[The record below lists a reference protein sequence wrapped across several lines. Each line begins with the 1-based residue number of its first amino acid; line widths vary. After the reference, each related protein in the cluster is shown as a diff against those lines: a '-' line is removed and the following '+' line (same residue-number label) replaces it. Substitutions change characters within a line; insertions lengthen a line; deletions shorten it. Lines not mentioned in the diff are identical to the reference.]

1 MWVVIW
7 SIAGAVVVLA
17 ISFTGVNLYIRSEG
31 HRHTAASVEQAPNA
45 QVAIVLGARVYPD
58 GSPSPMLAD
67 RLDTAVQLYK
77 LGKVNKLLLSGDHG
91 QTHYD
96 ETNSMRRYVLARG
109 VPAEDIFMDH
119 AGFSTYDS
127 MYRARDVFKVKD
139 ALVVTQG
146 FHLDRAVYTA
156 RKLGLDA
163 TGVSAD
169 LHPYDTQLQATV
181 RDWLA
186 RCKAFF
192 DLNATHPL
200 PRYLGPVIPIDGD
213 GRATLG

>member
-17 ISFTGVNLYIRSEG
+17 VSFVGVNLYIRSEG
-31 HRHTAASVEQAPNA
+31 HRHTAASIEQAPNA

-67 RLDTAVQLYK
+67 
-77 LGKVNKLLLSGDHG
+77 
-91 QTHYD
+91 D

-169 LHPYDTQLQATV
+169 LHPYDTLLQATV

-186 RCKAFF
+186 RYKAFF

-200 PRYLGPVIPIDGD
+200 PRFLGPVIPIDGD